1 VVMHALVDMGTP
13 RLGTVIMR
21 SRAELELGEH
31 WISKEL
37 VGVRLS
43 KKARGLYGE
52 GMMSNLYE
60 LDQPWSVDILDIVS
74 GEAI

>member
-1 VVMHALVDMGTP
+1 VDSARFQRGRIHEHSYFRTK
-13 RLGTVIMR
+13 
-21 SRAELELGEH
+21 AELELGKH

-37 VGVRLS
+37 VGVRLN
-43 KKARGLYGE
+43 KKANGLYGE